1 MTRIF
6 AVSLLAASLFTTS
19 LFAQGY
25 GNGAKFD
32 SKKYRERQ
40 ERIEAV
46 YIATRI
52 LCYNGT

>member
-1 MTRIF
+1 MRF
-6 AVSLLAASLFTTS
+6 ASLLLAASLFTTS